1 MYCLIGCRSCSVH
14 RRSRLQRQVYTGGL
28 RQLRSVPEELRLR
41 GLCPRMNRGNSVFRR
56 FLSAERRPWIQEGR
70 ESGQRPISIKPLTVI
85 RCVGT
90 VSRTIVSRT
99 TLQPREWP
107 NVTLLRAF
115 TSHAQVNEN
124 SKRNGTSK
132 RGVSKERSATQFHLR
147 ASLGTA
153 STQKIRTE
161 LPLDDS
167 PGDESDDVNRR

>member
-1 MYCLIGCRSCSVH
+1 VYCLIGCRSCSVH

-115 TSHAQVNEN
+115 TSHASGERELKEERNLEARSFEGTVGNAIPSSSIPRN
-124 SKRNGTSK
+124 CIYSKDKNGTTS
-132 RGVSKERSATQFHLR
+132 R
-147 ASLGTA
+147 
-153 STQKIRTE
+153 
-161 LPLDDS
+161 
-167 PGDESDDVNRR
+167 